1 MHHGVQAMKKILS
14 IIWQRLVTSDGKTCE
29 RCGQTYLEML
39 KAVEIL
45 QERLAPVGI
54 TPVLRTTMLSE
65 SEFKANPAESN
76 RIWIADKP
84 IEEWLEA
91 SVGSSP
97 CCDACGEENCRTLA
111 IGNSVYERIPQS
123 LIIEAGMRAAQSL

>member
-111 IGNSVYERIPQS
+111 IGNNVYERIPQS